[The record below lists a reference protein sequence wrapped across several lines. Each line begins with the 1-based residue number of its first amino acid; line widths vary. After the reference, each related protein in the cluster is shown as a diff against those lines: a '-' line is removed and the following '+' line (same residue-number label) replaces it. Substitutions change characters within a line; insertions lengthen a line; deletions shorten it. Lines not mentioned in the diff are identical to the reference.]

1 MGFDVKFVLILLFV
15 PLWASAEIFQCTKNG
30 KTIFSD
36 SPCGAS
42 AKVIHVET
50 PARSGNQLSNQK
62 ISALADEM
70 YTDRRKGELERSIS
84 KQLGKIEKIETDY
97 NKKRSRLEM
106 ELTEHKAERSDYKW
120 SGSSTKRDQFNKKK
134 NALRDKITQS
144 KRKYRSDRRLAYLK
158 LSQLRE
164 ERRKF

>member
-1 MGFDVKFVLILLFV
+1 MKSILILLFV
-15 PLWASAEIFQCTKNG
+15 PLWASAEIFQCTENG

-42 AKVIHVET
+42 AKVIHVEI
-50 PARSGNQLSNQK
+50 PARSGSQLSNQK

-70 YTDRRKGELERSIS
+70 YTERRKGELDRSIS

-97 NKKRSRLEM
+97 NKKRSRLET
-106 ELTEHKAERSDYKW
+106 ELTEHKAARSDYKW
-120 SGSSTKRDQFNKKK
+120 SGSSAKRDKFYKKK
-134 NALRDKITQS
+134 NVIRDEISQA